1 MRILGGLRQPDPIV
15 HPPQRGRCPPVGP
28 PGDPHERGHQDAAHQ
43 GRIEQDR
50 ERRTQAEQQAQLLR
64 SQLEQQRMDWQSLNV
79 RRKALADQLAEDN
92 YDLHGVIATLPA
104 EAIDSDWIVGD
115 VSRIDGEL
123 HLTLRLP
130 HGPNPSQ
137 AVAFPAPLTVLGD
150 GPIPL
155 PFDPKPEVIE
165 NPVVAEASV

>member
-1 MRILGGLRQPDPIV
+1 MKIKLSPMRLDETLTASLT
-15 HPPQRGRCPPVGP
+15 
-28 PGDPHERGHQDAAHQ
+28 GDVLTLNGETFDF
-43 GRIEQDR
+43 
-50 ERRTQAEQQAQLLR
+50 TQLPE
-64 SQLEQQRMDWQSLNV
+64 
-79 RRKALADQLAEDN
+79 
-92 YDLHGVIATLPA
+92 GATLPA
-104 EAIDSDWIVGD
+104 EAIDSDWIVGP

-155 PFDPKPEVIE
+155 PFDSEPEVIE

>member
-1 MRILGGLRQPDPIV
+1 MHIMLS
-15 HPPQRGRCPPVGP
+15 PVRLDETLNASLTGDVLTLNGEAFDFGP
-28 PGDPHERGHQDAAHQ
+28 LPEG
-43 GRIEQDR
+43 
-50 ERRTQAEQQAQLLR
+50 
-64 SQLEQQRMDWQSLNV
+64 
-79 RRKALADQLAEDN
+79 
-92 YDLHGVIATLPA
+92 ATLPA
-104 EAIDSDWIVGD
+104 EAIDSDWIVGP
-115 VSRIDGEL
+115 VSRINGEL

-137 AVAFPAPLTVLGD
+137 AVAFPKPLMVMVD